1 MKMKSLQILDK
12 KSKFAVNAAE
22 MRRCDNATIEH
33 FGVPQ
38 DVLMERAA
46 LSLCEAAIEKCPKG
60 GSVVVFA
67 GTGNNGGDGVAAA
80 RLLYQA
86 GIDVSLVYVN
96 HKKGRKT
103 DALKRQMNIAK
114 KYGVPAYFFDKEDNP
129 KWIVKKCDVIIDAM
143 LGTGCSRALG
153 GEFEKAVM
161 LIDEI
166 LLESEKRPYVIAADI
181 PTGINSDNGQIC
193 GCCVK
198 ADMTVTFGFVKLGQL
213 LFPGNE
219 YVGELKLCEV
229 GITED
234 GFLSDYPAY
243 KYIDRGASV
252 KTLIPKRSPSGNK
265 GTFGKVLVVAGSRRV
280 SGACIMA
287 AESALKSGAGM
298 VRIFTE
304 KANLSAVQTLLPEAM
319 SDVYDEDDT
328 DVLKKIGESLPDAV
342 GWADAVVCGPG
353 IGTGEIGKELLRTV
367 LKGLDKKLVLDADAI
382 SILANDKE
390 LRDKF
395 RLYRGDK
402 VLTPHLAEFSRLA
415 GESLKKCR
423 ENILTLPCILAKD
436 FDASIICKDARS
448 VITDGNRNYINISGN
463 DGMATAGSGDVLAGL
478 LGALCCREYEDIFSA
493 CVIGCFL
500 HGRAGDIAA
509 DRHGKCAMTARDIS
523 EALQDI
529 FADKTE
535 VLK

>member
-1 MKMKSLQILDK
+1 MKNTQTIEK
-12 KSKFAVNAAE
+12 KSKYAVNAAE
-22 MRRCDNATIEH
+22 MRRCDETTIEH
-33 FGVPQ
+33 FGVLQ

-46 LSLCEAAIEKCPKG
+46 LSLFEAAKEKCPKG

-80 RLLYQA
+80 RLLFQA
-86 GIDVSLVYVN
+86 GIDVALLYVG
-96 HKKGRKT
+96 HKKGRKS
-103 DALKRQMNIAK
+103 DALKRQINIAK
-114 KYGVPAYFFDKEDNP
+114 KYGVPAYYFDKEDNP
-129 KWIVKKCDVIIDAM
+129 AWIIKRCDVIIDAM
-143 LGTGCSRALG
+143 LGTGCSRTLG

-161 LIDEI
+161 LIDEACA
-166 LLESEKRPYVIAADI
+166 ESEKRPYVIAADI

-219 YVGELKLCEV
+219 YVGELRLFEV

-234 GFLSDYPAY
+234 GFLADFPAY
-243 KYIDRGASV
+243 KYIDRNASV
-252 KTLIPKRSPSGNK
+252 SELIPKRSPSGNK
-265 GTFGKVLVVAGSRRV
+265 GTFGKVLIVAGSRRV

-304 KANLSAVQTLLPEAM
+304 KANLSAVQTLIPEAM
-319 SDVYDEDDT
+319 SDVYDEDDQ
-328 DVLKKIGESLPDAV
+328 DILSKIQEMLSGAID
-342 GWADAVVCGPG
+342 WADAVVCGPG
-353 IGTGEIGKELLRTV
+353 IGTGEIGKALLRTV
-367 LKGLDKKLVLDADAI
+367 LKCPDKKLIFDADAI

-390 LRDKF
+390 IRDKF
-395 RLYRGDK
+395 KLYHGDK

-423 ENILTLPCILAKD
+423 ENILTLPSALAKD

-448 VITDGNRNYINISGN
+448 VITDGERKYINISGN

-478 LGALCCREYEDIFSA
+478 LGALCCQDYEDIFEAS
-493 CVIGCFL
+493 VIGCFL

-509 DRHGKCAMTARDIS
+509 ERHGKCAMTARDIS